1 MALIIICI
9 LDSMQS
15 YRKDIIWDREDI
27 IYDRE
32 DMIWDREDIIPSLVI
47 SKQVTEYFSTRC

>member
-1 MALIIICI
+1 MALIIIYI

-32 DMIWDREDIIPSLVI
+32 DMIWDREDIIQDREDI
-47 SKQVTEYFSTRC
+47 IWKQWSTLE